1 MSHQLKDLLAAWYA
15 RRDEDWVL
23 GTVYK
28 TEGSAYRKA
37 GAFML
42 IDNLGQQYGMLSGGC
57 LESDIVLN
65 ARKVLHSGEPV
76 LLQYD
81 ASDEDDLSFQLGVGC
96 GGKVHIMLQ
105 PLSADDDL
113 DLSAMYQS
121 LQSRE
126 GGLYHQRIGGH
137 EGFFKPGG
145 NPRMARAVMESRA
158 DGDWLITPVMP
169 PPHLMIVGGGVDA
182 QPVVELAALLGW
194 EVSLADPRPANARR
208 ERFSSAGTI
217 LRELGGTLVDH
228 MRDQRVDAA
237 ILMSHN
243 VQLDAEALG
252 CCQQVELS
260 YVALLGPRH
269 RYHQVV
275 EQAGLSEQSLRR
287 TVSAPAGL
295 DIGGQLPESVALSMM
310 SECHAVLHEAQSMP
324 SLRLAAV

>member
-1 MSHQLKDLLAAWYA
+1 MSHQLRDLLAAWYP

-28 TEGSAYRKA
+28 TEGSAYHKA

-65 ARKVLHSGEPV
+65 ARKVLQSGEPV

-81 ASDEDDLSFQLGVGC
+81 GSDEDDLSFQLGIGC
-96 GGKVHIMLQ
+96 GGKVHIRLQ

-113 DLSAMYQS
+113 DLSVMYQS
-121 LQSRE
+121 LQRRE
-126 GGLYHQRIGGH
+126 GGLFRQRIGGH
-137 EGFFKPGG
+137 EAFFKPGS
-145 NPRMARAVMESRA
+145 NLRMARTVMESRFDA
-158 DGDWLITPVMP
+158 NYLITPVMP
-169 PPHLMIVGGGVDA
+169 PAYLMIVGGGADA
-182 QPVVELAALLGW
+182 QPVVEPATILGW

-208 ERFSSAGTI
+208 KHFSSASTI
-217 LRELGGTLVDH
+217 LRQLGGNLADY

-237 ILMSHN
+237 VLMSHN
-243 VQLDAEALG
+243 VQLEAEALS
-252 CCQQVELS
+252 CCRQVEPS
-260 YVALLGPRH
+260 YVATLGPRH
-269 RYHQVV
+269 RYHRVV
-275 EQAGLSEQSLRR
+275 EQAGLSERSLRR

-295 DIGGQLPESVALSMM
+295 DIGGQLPESVALSMLV
-310 SECHAVLHEAQSMP
+310 ECHAVLHEAQSMP